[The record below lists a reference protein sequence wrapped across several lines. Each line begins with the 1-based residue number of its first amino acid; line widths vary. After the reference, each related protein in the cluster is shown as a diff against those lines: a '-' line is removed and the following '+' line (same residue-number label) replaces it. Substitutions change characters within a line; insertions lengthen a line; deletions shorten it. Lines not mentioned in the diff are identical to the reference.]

1 LLFNP
6 GDIEMLSSQIEKMI
20 SYENLRK
27 NIEIESLKLA
37 TDIFNLEIINE
48 QLEKIYA
55 NICKKISSIHLLI

>member
-1 LLFNP
+1 
-6 GDIEMLSSQIEKMI
+6 MLSSQIEKMI